1 MVAFLKTSFFEVF
14 SYEWLQ
20 IAIFLLGI
28 HLCIPQ
34 ILRMRA
40 MTFMLLIILLM
51 LQGEMSSF
59 AFVTVVKEAVLFLKA
74 GVLLLLHTVL
84 VVVEGVARSGG
95 GGGRACG
102 GLRRL
107 SLWTIV
113 VDRKSTRLNSSHW
126 E

>member
-1 MVAFLKTSFFEVF
+1 MVAFVKTSFFEVLP
-14 SYEWLQ
+14 SECLQ

-34 ILRMRA
+34 LLLMRA
-40 MTFMLLIILLM
+40 MKFMLLIILLLM
-51 LQGEMSSF
+51 LQGEISPF
-59 AFVTVVKEAVLFLKA
+59 ALVTVVKGAVLFLKA

-84 VVVEGVARSGG
+84 VVVEGVAAQSGG
-95 GGGRACG
+95 DGGGRACS

-113 VDRKSTRLNSSHW
+113 VCR
-126 E
+126 